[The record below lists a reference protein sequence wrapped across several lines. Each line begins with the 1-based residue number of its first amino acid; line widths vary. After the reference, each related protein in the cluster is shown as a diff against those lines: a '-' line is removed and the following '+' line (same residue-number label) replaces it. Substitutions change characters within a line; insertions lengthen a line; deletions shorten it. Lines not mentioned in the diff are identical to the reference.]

1 MKLGA
6 DGAAQRVTEREL
18 AAVNAYRNT
27 PPGDEA
33 RVRLL
38 QRTPLRVLHRRPL
51 LARPRALLALE
62 ARGVAGGALF
72 ALRVRAEAGT
82 YVKEWAHGELRRTR
96 PALRDALGAR
106 ADIVALDVRDVE
118 LAWPPR

>member
-1 MKLGA
+1 MSRCRYLAVLDCAGLG
-6 DGAAQRVTEREL
+6 GGEAAARRWRFARFVTL
-18 AAVNAYRNT
+18 T
-27 PPGDEA
+27 
-33 RVRLL
+33 
-38 QRTPLRVLHRRPL
+38 TPLLRLV
-51 LARPRALLALE
+51 E